1 MEFAALTWP
10 RVEALLRDGRI
21 PVLLL
26 PVGAVEPHGPHAP
39 LGTDLLISL
48 GMCRRAAA
56 RLRGDPEVQ
65 ILVLPPIPYGVTR
78 YAGDFP
84 GAVSLSEETLFAL
97 LVDLCTDL
105 FRQGFRHLVVVNN
118 HLEPEHVRTIHRAL
132 DAVEAQTGAV
142 VGYLDLTRWER
153 AARLVEEFRSGACH
167 AGRYETSLV
176 LAERPELVDRERMRS
191 LPPIP
196 VSLVEA
202 IRRGLRDFRAMGLE
216 QAYCG
221 APAEATQEEGEAIF
235 ETLTDMLIGVV
246 RDLVRGVG
254 GRDRPGRFGR

>member
-1 MEFAALTWP
+1 LGG
-10 RVEALLRDGRI
+10 GRT

-26 PVGAVEPHGPHAP
+26 PLGAVEPHGPHAP

-56 RLRGDPEVQ
+56 RLREDPEVQ
-65 ILVLPPIPYGVTR
+65 VLVLPPIPYGVTR
-78 YAGDFP
+78 SAGTFP
-84 GAVSLSEETLFAL
+84 GAVSLSEETLRAL

-105 FRQGFRHLVVVNN
+105 LRQGFRYLVVVNN

-132 DAVEAQTGAV
+132 DSVEARTGVV
-142 VGYLDLTRWER
+142 VGYLDLTRRER
-153 AARLVEEFRSGACH
+153 AARLPEEFRSGACH

-176 LAERPELVDRERMRS
+176 LAERPETVDQERMRA
-191 LPPIP
+191 LPPVP

-202 IRRGLRDFRAMGLE
+202 LQKGVREFRAMGLE

-221 APAEATQEEGEAIF
+221 APAEATREEGEAIF
-235 ETLTDMLIGVV
+235 EILTDMLVEVI